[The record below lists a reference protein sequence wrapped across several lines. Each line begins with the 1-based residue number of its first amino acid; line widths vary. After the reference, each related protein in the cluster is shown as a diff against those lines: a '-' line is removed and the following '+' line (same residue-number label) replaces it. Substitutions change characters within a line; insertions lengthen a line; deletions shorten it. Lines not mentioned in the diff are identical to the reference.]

1 VNPKESQTERR
12 SMSQVLD
19 ELRETL
25 GPYWKDCDDVV
36 AEVTR
41 MRNGQG
47 LSFVPSVPRQTEA
60 APARPGRPAQTI

>member
-1 VNPKESQTERR
+1 MNPIESQEGRR

-36 AEVTR
+36 AEVSR
-41 MRNGQG
+41 IRNGQG
-47 LSFVPSVPRQTEA
+47 LSFVPGVPRQTEA
-60 APARPGRPAQTI
+60 APGRPGQTI